1 MFLKMD
7 IQMFADGKVVIDTD
21 LNTKQFES
29 GLSKMGSLAKSG
41 FSAMA
46 TGVLAVSGT
55 IATGLTAVVGAGV
68 KSYADLEQNLGG
80 IETLFKGSADTVIK
94 NAEQAYKT
102 AGISANTYMENV
114 TSFSAS
120 LLQSLGGD
128 TEAAAKIS
136 DMAMRDMSDNANKM
150 GTDMETIIA
159 TYQSLARGNYAMLDN
174 LKLGYGGT
182 KEELQR
188 LIDDVNAFKE
198 ANGEAGDLTID
209 SYSDIIEAIHTVQEN
224 MDITGTTAK
233 EAATTISG
241 SMNMAKAAWDNFLN
255 GSGDIDEFVD
265 AGIIAIENLAR
276 GVSEVAPSILD
287 GLIKM
292 FERLAPEIPKALSK
306 ALPQVVSAT
315 TDILNSIVDILPDL
329 MKAFED
335 SAPMIIEAFMSIF
348 MQLSTT
354 LLEML
359 PQILQIGIELIVQLA
374 NGIAMQAPTLVPLMI
389 NTIINLVMTIL
400 DNIDLIVDAG
410 INLILGLAQGLMNA
424 LPTLIEKIPEII
436 SKLLMAISN
445 NLPKFTEMGIKLIL
459 MLIEGI
465 VKSIPSLLAMAP
477 QLILSLIGALANYY
491 GNMLNLGKNMV
502 KKIADGF
509 SNIKNIGKDLIKGL
523 WNGIK
528 GQWNKLK
535 NKVEDLGKGIVKK
548 FKSVFGIKSP
558 SRVFRD
564 QIGKYLPLGMEE
576 GFDDELGKVYSRMQD
591 AINFQQ
597 KKLQANVETGRV
609 FNTLQNST
617 PITMTLNPQ
626 DIYLDKQKVGRAIT
640 PTISKT
646 LKTAGVE

>member
-1 MFLKMD
+1 MFLKFD

-21 LNTKQFES
+21 LNTKNFES

-46 TGVLAVSGT
+46 TGVLAVTGT

-233 EAATTISG
+233 EAATTITG
-241 SMNMAKAAWDNFLN
+241 SMNMAKAAWDNFLS

-276 GVSEVAPSILD
+276 GVSEVAPSIFD
-287 GLIKM
+287 GLIEL
-292 FERLAPEIPKALSK
+292 FERLVPEIPKALST
-306 ALPQVVSAT
+306 ALPGVISAT
-315 TDILNSIVDILPDL
+315 NDILNSLISIFPQ
-329 MKAFED
+329 FITTIEE
-335 SAPMIIEAFMSIF
+335 SAPMIIEAFLGLI
-348 MQLSTT
+348 TNIT
-354 LLEML
+354 NVILENL
-359 PQILQIGIELIVQLA
+359 PQIFQL
-374 NGIAMQAPTLVPLMI
+374 G
-389 NTIINLVMTIL
+389 
-400 DNIDLIVDAG
+400 IDLIVQFINGISSQLPILIPQIVSTIITMFGMISNPENLDKIAEAG
-410 INLILGLAQGLMNA
+410 VN
-424 LPTLIEKIPEII
+424 
-436 SKLLMAISN
+436 LLMALI
-445 NLPKFTEMGIKLIL
+445 KGIIN
-459 MLIEGI
+459 
-465 VKSIPSLLAMAP
+465 SIPALIQNSDITLKALLNVFTGGGVLMFQIGLA
-477 QLILSLIGALANYY
+477 LIKALANALLDAASYPI
-491 GNMLNLGKNMV
+491 NAAKDII
-502 KKIADGF
+502 KKIIN
-509 SNIKNIGKDLIKGL
+509 SIKSGIKDIGNVGKDLINGL
-523 WNGIK
+523 WQGIQDRWNKIK
-528 GQWNKLK
+528 G
-535 NKVEDLGKGIVKK
+535 KVKDLGSGIVKK
-548 FKSVFGIKSP
+548 FKDVFGIKSP

-564 QIGKYLPLGMEE
+564 QIGKFLPLGMEE
-576 GFDDELGKVYSRMQD
+576 GFDDELGKVYNRMQD

-609 FNTLQNST
+609 FNNLHNST
-617 PITMTLNPQ
+617 PISMTLNPQ

-646 LKTAGVE
+646 LRTAGVE

>member
-21 LNTKQFES
+21 LNTKEFES

-80 IETLFKGSADTVIK
+80 IETLFKSSADTVIK

-209 SYSDIIEAIHTVQEN
+209 SFSDIIEAIHTVQEN

-233 EAATTISG
+233 EAATTITG
-241 SMNMAKAAWDNFLN
+241 SMNMAKAAWDNFLS

-287 GLIKM
+287 GLIQM

-306 ALPQVVSAT
+306 ALPQIVNAT
-315 TDILNSIVDILPDL
+315 TDILNSIVDILPNL

-335 SAPMIIEAFMSIF
+335 SAPMILEAFISIF
-348 MQLSTT
+348 MQLSTA

-359 PQILQIGIELIVQLA
+359 PQIFQL
-374 NGIAMQAPTLVPLMI
+374 G
-389 NTIINLVMTIL
+389 
-400 DNIDLIVDAG
+400 IDLIVQFVNG
-410 INLILGLAQGLMNA
+410 ISSQLPVLIPQ
-424 LPTLIEKIPEII
+424 II
-436 SKLLMAISN
+436 STIIEMFGIISNQENLDKIAEAGVNLLMALIKGIINSIPLLKQN
-445 NLPKFTEMGIKLIL
+445 SDITLETILNVFTGGGVLIFRIGLALIKALGNALLDAASYPINAAKDIIKKIINSIKSGIKD
-459 MLIEGI
+459 
-465 VKSIPSLLAMAP
+465 
-477 QLILSLIGALANYY
+477 IGN
-491 GNMLNLGKNMV
+491 V
-502 KKIADGF
+502 
-509 SNIKNIGKDLIKGL
+509 GKDLINGL
-523 WNGIK
+523 WQGIQDRWNKIK
-528 GQWNKLK
+528 G
-535 NKVEDLGKGIVKK
+535 KVKDLGSGIVKK
-548 FKSVFGIKSP
+548 FKDVFGIKSP

-564 QIGKYLPLGMEE
+564 QIGRYLPLGMEE

-609 FNTLQNST
+609 FNNLHNST
-617 PITMTLNPQ
+617 PISMTLNPQ

-646 LKTAGVE
+646 LRTAGVE

>member
-21 LNTKQFES
+21 LNTKEFES

-55 IATGLTAVVGAGV
+55 IATGLTAIVGAGV

-233 EAATTISG
+233 EAATTITG
-241 SMNMAKAAWDNFLN
+241 SMNMAKAAWDNFLS

-276 GVSEVAPSILD
+276 GVSEVAPSIFD
-287 GLIKM
+287 GLIEL
-292 FERLAPEIPKALSK
+292 FERLVPEIPKALST
-306 ALPQVVSAT
+306 ALPGVISAT
-315 TDILNSIVDILPDL
+315 NDILNSLISIFPQ
-329 MKAFED
+329 FITTIEE
-335 SAPMIIEAFMSIF
+335 SAPMIIEAFLGLI
-348 MQLSTT
+348 TNIT
-354 LLEML
+354 NVILENL
-359 PQILQIGIELIVQLA
+359 PQIFQL
-374 NGIAMQAPTLVPLMI
+374 G
-389 NTIINLVMTIL
+389 
-400 DNIDLIVDAG
+400 IDLIVQFINGISSQLPVLIPQIVSTIITMFGMISNPENLDKIAEAG
-410 INLILGLAQGLMNA
+410 VN
-424 LPTLIEKIPEII
+424 
-436 SKLLMAISN
+436 LLMALI
-445 NLPKFTEMGIKLIL
+445 KGIIN
-459 MLIEGI
+459 
-465 VKSIPSLLAMAP
+465 SIPALIQNSDITLKALLNVFTGGGVLMFQIGLA
-477 QLILSLIGALANYY
+477 LIKALANALLDAASYPI
-491 GNMLNLGKNMV
+491 NAAKDII
-502 KKIADGF
+502 KKIIN
-509 SNIKNIGKDLIKGL
+509 SIKSGIKDIGNVGKDLINGL
-523 WNGIK
+523 WQGIQDRWNKIK
-528 GQWNKLK
+528 G
-535 NKVEDLGKGIVKK
+535 KVKDLGSGIVKK
-548 FKSVFGIKSP
+548 FKDVFGIKSP

-564 QIGKYLPLGMEE
+564 QIGKFLPLGMEE
-576 GFDDELGKVYSRMQD
+576 GFDDELGKVYNRMQD

-609 FNTLQNST
+609 FNNLHNST

-646 LKTAGVE
+646 LRTAGVK

>member
-21 LNTKQFES
+21 LNTKEFES

-233 EAATTISG
+233 EAATTITG
-241 SMNMAKAAWDNFLN
+241 SMNMAKAAWDNFLS

-276 GVSEVAPSILD
+276 GVSEVAPSIFD
-287 GLIKM
+287 GLIEL
-292 FERLAPEIPKALSK
+292 FERLAPEIPKALST
-306 ALPQVVSAT
+306 ALPGVISAT
-315 TDILNSIVDILPDL
+315 NDILNSLISIFPQ
-329 MKAFED
+329 FITTIEE
-335 SAPMIIEAFMSIF
+335 SAPMIIEAFLGLI
-348 MQLSTT
+348 TNIT
-354 LLEML
+354 NVILENL
-359 PQILQIGIELIVQLA
+359 PQIFQL
-374 NGIAMQAPTLVPLMI
+374 G
-389 NTIINLVMTIL
+389 
-400 DNIDLIVDAG
+400 IDLIVQFINGISSQLPVLIPQIVSTIITMFGMISNPENLDKIAEAG
-410 INLILGLAQGLMNA
+410 VN
-424 LPTLIEKIPEII
+424 
-436 SKLLMAISN
+436 LLMALI
-445 NLPKFTEMGIKLIL
+445 KGIIN
-459 MLIEGI
+459 
-465 VKSIPSLLAMAP
+465 SIPALIQNSDITLKALLNVFTGGGVLMF
-477 QLILSLIGALANYY
+477 QIGLALVKALANALLDAASYPI
-491 GNMLNLGKNMV
+491 NAAKDII
-502 KKIADGF
+502 KKIIN
-509 SNIKNIGKDLIKGL
+509 SIKSGIKDIGNVGKDLINGL
-523 WNGIK
+523 WQGIQDRWNKIK
-528 GQWNKLK
+528 G
-535 NKVEDLGKGIVKK
+535 KVKDLGSGIVKK
-548 FKSVFGIKSP
+548 FKDVFGIKSP

-564 QIGKYLPLGMEE
+564 QIGRYLPLGMEE

-646 LKTAGVE
+646 LRTAGVK

>member
-21 LNTKQFES
+21 LNTKEFES

-80 IETLFKGSADTVIK
+80 IETLFKSSADTVIK

-188 LIDDVNAFKE
+188 LIDDVNTFKE

-209 SYSDIIEAIHTVQEN
+209 SFSDIIEAIHTVQEN
-224 MDITGTTAK
+224 MDITGTTSY
-233 EAATTISG
+233 EAAKTISG
-241 SMNMAKAAWDNFLN
+241 SMNMAKAAWDNFLS

-265 AGIIAIENLAR
+265 AGIIAIENLAK
-276 GVSEVAPSILD
+276 GVSKVAPSILD
-287 GLIKM
+287 GLIQM
-292 FERLAPEIPKALSK
+292 FERLAPKIPKALST
-306 ALPQVVSAT
+306 ALPGVISAT
-315 TDILNSIVDILPDL
+315 NNILNSLISIFPQ
-329 MKAFED
+329 FITTIEE
-335 SAPMIIEAFMSIF
+335 SAPMIIEAFLGLI
-348 MQLSTT
+348 TNIT
-354 LLEML
+354 NVILENL
-359 PQILQIGIELIVQLA
+359 PQIFQL
-374 NGIAMQAPTLVPLMI
+374 G
-389 NTIINLVMTIL
+389 
-400 DNIDLIVDAG
+400 IDLIVQFINGISSQLPVLIPQIVSTIITMFGMISNPENLDKIAEAG
-410 INLILGLAQGLMNA
+410 VN
-424 LPTLIEKIPEII
+424 
-436 SKLLMAISN
+436 LLMALI
-445 NLPKFTEMGIKLIL
+445 KGIIN
-459 MLIEGI
+459 
-465 VKSIPSLLAMAP
+465 SIPALIQNSDITLKALLNVFTGGGVLMFQIGLA
-477 QLILSLIGALANYY
+477 LIKALANALLDAASYPI
-491 GNMLNLGKNMV
+491 NAAKDII
-502 KKIADGF
+502 KKIIN
-509 SNIKNIGKDLIKGL
+509 SIKSGIKDIGNVGKDLINGL
-523 WNGIK
+523 WQGIQDRWNKIK
-528 GQWNKLK
+528 G
-535 NKVEDLGKGIVKK
+535 KVKDLGSGIVKK
-548 FKSVFGIKSP
+548 FKDVFGIKSP

-564 QIGKYLPLGMEE
+564 QIGRYLPLGMEE

-597 KKLQANVETGRV
+597 KKLQANIETGRV

-646 LKTAGVE
+646 LRTAGVE

>member
-21 LNTKQFES
+21 LNTKEFES

-80 IETLFKGSADTVIK
+80 IETLFKSSADTVIK

-188 LIDDVNAFKE
+188 LIDDVNTFKE

-224 MDITGTTAK
+224 MDITGTTSY
-233 EAATTISG
+233 EAAKTISG
-241 SMNMAKAAWDNFLN
+241 SMNMAKAAWDNFLS

-287 GLIKM
+287 GLIQM

-306 ALPQVVSAT
+306 ALPQIVNAT
-315 TDILNSIVDILPDL
+315 TDILNSIVDILPNL

-335 SAPMIIEAFMSIF
+335 SAPMILEAFISIF
-348 MQLSTT
+348 MQLSTA

-359 PQILQIGIELIVQLA
+359 PQIFQL
-374 NGIAMQAPTLVPLMI
+374 G
-389 NTIINLVMTIL
+389 
-400 DNIDLIVDAG
+400 IDLIVQFVNG
-410 INLILGLAQGLMNA
+410 ISSQLPVLIPQ
-424 LPTLIEKIPEII
+424 II
-436 SKLLMAISN
+436 STIIEMFGIISNQENLDKIAEAGVNLLMALIKGIINSIPLLKQN
-445 NLPKFTEMGIKLIL
+445 SDITLETILNVFTGGGVLIFRIGLALIKALGNALLDAASYPINAAKDIIKKIINSIKSGIKD
-459 MLIEGI
+459 
-465 VKSIPSLLAMAP
+465 
-477 QLILSLIGALANYY
+477 IGN
-491 GNMLNLGKNMV
+491 V
-502 KKIADGF
+502 
-509 SNIKNIGKDLIKGL
+509 GKDLINGL
-523 WNGIK
+523 WQGIQDRWNKIK
-528 GQWNKLK
+528 G
-535 NKVEDLGKGIVKK
+535 KVKDLGSGIVKK
-548 FKSVFGIKSP
+548 FKDVFGIKSP

-564 QIGKYLPLGMEE
+564 QIGRYLPLGMEE

-646 LKTAGVE
+646 LRTAGVE

>member
-21 LNTKQFES
+21 LNTKEFES

-55 IATGLTAVVGAGV
+55 IATGLTAIVGAGV

-233 EAATTISG
+233 EAATTITG
-241 SMNMAKAAWDNFLN
+241 SMNMAKAAWDNFLS

-276 GVSEVAPSILD
+276 GVSEVAPSIFD
-287 GLIKM
+287 GLIEL
-292 FERLAPEIPKALSK
+292 FERLVPEIPKALST
-306 ALPQVVSAT
+306 ALPGVISAT
-315 TDILNSIVDILPDL
+315 NDILNSLISIFPQ
-329 MKAFED
+329 FITTIEE
-335 SAPMIIEAFMSIF
+335 SAPMIIEAFLGLI
-348 MQLSTT
+348 TNIT
-354 LLEML
+354 NVILENL
-359 PQILQIGIELIVQLA
+359 PQIFQL
-374 NGIAMQAPTLVPLMI
+374 G
-389 NTIINLVMTIL
+389 
-400 DNIDLIVDAG
+400 IDLIVQFINGISSQLPVLIPQIVSTIITMFGMISNPENLDKIAEAG
-410 INLILGLAQGLMNA
+410 VN
-424 LPTLIEKIPEII
+424 
-436 SKLLMAISN
+436 LLMALI
-445 NLPKFTEMGIKLIL
+445 KGIIN
-459 MLIEGI
+459 
-465 VKSIPSLLAMAP
+465 SIPALIQNSDITLKALLNVFTGGGVLMFQIGLA
-477 QLILSLIGALANYY
+477 LIKALANALLDAASYPI
-491 GNMLNLGKNMV
+491 NAAKDII
-502 KKIADGF
+502 KKIIN
-509 SNIKNIGKDLIKGL
+509 SIKSGIKDIGNVGKDLINGL
-523 WNGIK
+523 WQGIQDRWNKIK
-528 GQWNKLK
+528 G
-535 NKVEDLGKGIVKK
+535 KVKDLGSGIVKK
-548 FKSVFGIKSP
+548 FKDVFGIKSP

-564 QIGKYLPLGMEE
+564 QIGKFLPLGMEE

-609 FNTLQNST
+609 FNTLHNST

-646 LKTAGVE
+646 LRTAGVK